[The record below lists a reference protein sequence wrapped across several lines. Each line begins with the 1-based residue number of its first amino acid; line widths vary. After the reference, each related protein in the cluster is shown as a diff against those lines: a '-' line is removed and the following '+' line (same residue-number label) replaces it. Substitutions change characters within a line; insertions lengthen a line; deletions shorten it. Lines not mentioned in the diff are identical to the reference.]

1 MTTNNKNQIQPFAF
15 GDALVRVVMI
25 DGEMWWVAR
34 DVCSCLDLDDVSKA
48 VERLAEDEKGT
59 NSIRTPGG
67 EQVALV
73 ISEAGLYRLI
83 FTSRKAEAETFRR
96 WVTHEVLPSIRKTGG
111 YGVQPAA
118 APALTDADK
127 ESIARR
133 ASQIAYERLASKIP
147 ARDKQAALFA
157 IRYEA
162 APDSVVLWTSA
173 CCVLLPSDAP
183 NREWAK
189 AGVAYKH
196 YCGWCLDHAHTPVN
210 NRAFLGRLMR
220 IGVRSKRISVNLYS
234 ISILPSSTDGR
245 AA

>member
-1 MTTNNKNQIQPFAF
+1 MTTNNKNQIQAFGF
-15 GDALVRVVMI
+15 GDALVRTVAI
-25 DGEMWWVAR
+25 NGESWFVAR
-34 DVCSCLDLDDVSKA
+34 DVCSCLDINNPSDALS
-48 VERLAEDEKGT
+48 RLADDEKGVAT
-59 NSIRTPGG
+59 TDTLGG
-67 EQVALV
+67 RQEVAI

-111 YGVQPAA
+111 YGVQPAV
-118 APALTDADK
+118 ALTDADK
-127 ESIARR
+127 EAIARR

-210 NRAFLGRLMR
+210 NRNFLGRLMR

-234 ISILPSSTDGR
+234 ISILPLSTDGR